1 MLQNFDIILV
11 RPQQSGNVGSVARSI
26 SNHGFRKLILV
37 DPPHLDIEHARWMAP
52 HAKHVIDESLYV
64 SDIHLGVATSHIV
77 FGTTARRRSWDIP
90 HLELQDFLDMVYQK
104 VQKTPD
110 IRISLVFGP
119 EDSGLSNQDLSF
131 CQYTVALPTVENA
144 SLNLGQA
151 VNVFGSQILHYFCQ
165 KKTEQE
171 IVSDVNEHET
181 SSIPISQKIF
191 HSITERTLSILA
203 GSGYL
208 DAKNPL
214 QIRHQILRFLS
225 QSNLSKKDISIISG
239 MTNKVYHKLRILG
252 YIQDDIQ
259 K

>member
-26 SNHGFRKLILV
+26 SNHGFRKLVLV

-52 HAKHVIDESLYV
+52 HARQVIDETLYV
-64 SDIHLGVATSHIV
+64 SDVQQSVASSHLV

-90 HLELQDFLDMVYQK
+90 HLELQDFLELIYQK
-104 VQKTPD
+104 VQKSPK

-151 VNVFGSQILHYFCQ
+151 VNVFGSQILHYFCE
-165 KKTEQE
+165 KE
-171 IVSDVNEHET
+171 IVSDIDEHENV
-181 SSIPISQKIF
+181 SMPISQKIF
-191 HSITERTLSILA
+191 HSITERALAILG

-225 QSNLSKKDISIISG
+225 QSNLSNKDMAIVSG
-239 MTNKVYHKLRILG
+239 MTNKIYHKLRILG
-252 YIQDDIQ
+252 HIEDDTQ